1 MNIEIGDIVTINY
14 KKLKE
19 LYGRNFC
26 KNTLNRFKIESFSKS
41 GTSAY
46 INHLD
51 GNKYDGCD
59 CLTCRKKT
67 NSIGKYLLLIC
78 ISEYR
83 DKKLK
88 ELGF

>member
-1 MNIEIGDIVTINY
+1 MKIGDIVKINY

-19 LYGRNFC
+19 LYGSNFC
-26 KNTLNRFKIESFSKS
+26 KNELNRFEVESFSKS
-41 GTSAY
+41 GESVY

-59 CLTCRKKT
+59 CLICRKKT

-78 ISEYR
+78 ISEVR

-88 ELGF
+88 ELGI